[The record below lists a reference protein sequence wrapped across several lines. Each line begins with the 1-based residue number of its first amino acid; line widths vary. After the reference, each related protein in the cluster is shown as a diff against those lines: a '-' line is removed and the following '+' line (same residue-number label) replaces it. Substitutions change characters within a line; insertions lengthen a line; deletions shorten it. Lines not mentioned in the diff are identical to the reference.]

1 MVLKAYLYNENIFHI
16 NLLYPL
22 QIMAIFCGQT
32 FLVMLQR
39 HNFLCGK
46 KKQTSPVVFSTFNMP
61 IFLNLAE
68 GNDRS
73 GQRHSFLVLKAV

>member
-16 NLLYPL
+16 DL

-39 HNFLCGK
+39 HDF
-46 KKQTSPVVFSTFNMP
+46 PVW
-61 IFLNLAE
+61 
-68 GNDRS
+68 
-73 GQRHSFLVLKAV
+73 